1 MPAQDNNTSNVAYQD
16 EHTRFTIISDGTIRM
31 EWQKDGK
38 FVNSPSF
45 VAVERSYAPAE
56 FQVHDSDGWIE
67 ITTSKFTLKYK
78 KDSGKFTASNLAID
92 SKNITPSFHWKPG
105 DTNAGNLKGTFRTL
119 DGYDGDIFVGNGN
132 DNGDHKPMPIEDGIL
147 STDGWTLIDD
157 SKGLLFDDSEWAWV
171 TERPSGEGQDWYFM
185 AYGHNYK
192 KALKDFTTFAGKV
205 PLPPRYAF
213 GYWWSRYWSYSDD
226 ELRDLTAKFDAYDIP
241 LDVLVI
247 DMDWH
252 YVNPGRG
259 GWTGYTWNRSLFPN
273 PAQFLQYLKGK
284 KLQVTLNLHPAG
296 GIEPYEERYKDM
308 ANWMGMD
315 PSSKQRIDYCGSDK
329 RFMSG
334 WLNTILRPMEKEG
347 VDFWWLDWQQDM
359 FNRHIKTLNNTWWL
373 NYVLFS
379 DMERNRTT
387 RPLLYHRWGGL
398 GNHRYQIGFSG
409 DSYSTWKTLEFLPY
423 FNSTA
428 SNVLYGY
435 WSHDLGGHQF
445 AKGVSELDKELFV
458 RWMQFGAFSPI
469 MRTHSMKSSAMN
481 KEPWVFNQ
489 EYLGVLRN
497 TIRQRYQIAPYT
509 YTMARKTYD
518 EGISLCRPMYYDY
531 PEDKEAYQFKNQY
544 MFGDEMI
551 IAPVTSPMVNGFAT
565 TKVWLPAGNDWY
577 EWHTGTLLKGG
588 QTVERVFTLDEY
600 PVYVKAGAILPF
612 YGDVKNLHGND
623 ETVRFTLFPGGNG
636 SFSFYEDNGNDQTYQ
651 KQYART
657 QVSSVRDENTLTV
670 NIGERKGNY
679 QGMPKKRNY
688 SIDILGSAPAVRV
701 TVNGKEAAYSYDG
714 TELKLSISL
723 PDSNCKRAYTVKVT
737 YDSNQPEINDGLY
750 GKFKRMKKSFVEMRY
765 RNTSIDYIEELG
777 DMETTGR
784 AVTYDNSSFAD
795 RINEFRKNYD
805 SLPELLKKQRL
816 NENDIR
822 WFLQSIHWQK
832 N

>member
-45 VAVERSYAPAE
+45 VAVERNYAPAE

-284 KLQVTLNLHPAG
+284 KLQVTLNLHPPAG
-296 GIEPYEERYKDM
+296 LPRRPAPARPAHHTERPPARRRARVRGRLPRSRQARRHRPGHRGERGIRPHQPGLRGRLFRHAPPHGGRRCRLLVAGLAAGYVRQTYKD
-308 ANWMGMD
+308 
-315 PSSKQRIDYCGSDK
+315 
-329 RFMSG
+329 
-334 WLNTILRPMEKEG
+334 TE
-347 VDFWWLDWQQDM
+347 
-359 FNRHIKTLNNTWWL
+359 
-373 NYVLFS
+373 
-379 DMERNRTT
+379 
-387 RPLLYHRWGGL
+387 
-398 GNHRYQIGFSG
+398 
-409 DSYSTWKTLEFLPY
+409 
-423 FNSTA
+423 
-428 SNVLYGY
+428 
-435 WSHDLGGHQF
+435 
-445 AKGVSELDKELFV
+445 
-458 RWMQFGAFSPI
+458 
-469 MRTHSMKSSAMN
+469 
-481 KEPWVFNQ
+481 
-489 EYLGVLRN
+489 
-497 TIRQRYQIAPYT
+497 
-509 YTMARKTYD
+509 
-518 EGISLCRPMYYDY
+518 
-531 PEDKEAYQFKNQY
+531 QY
-544 MFGDEMI
+544 MV
-551 IAPVTSPMVNGFAT
+551 A
-565 TKVWLPAGNDWY
+565 
-577 EWHTGTLLKGG
+577 
-588 QTVERVFTLDEY
+588 
-600 PVYVKAGAILPF
+600 
-612 YGDVKNLHGND
+612 
-623 ETVRFTLFPGGNG
+623 
-636 SFSFYEDNGNDQTYQ
+636 
-651 KQYART
+651 
-657 QVSSVRDENTLTV
+657 
-670 NIGERKGNY
+670 
-679 QGMPKKRNY
+679 
-688 SIDILGSAPAVRV
+688 
-701 TVNGKEAAYSYDG
+701 
-714 TELKLSISL
+714 
-723 PDSNCKRAYTVKVT
+723 
-737 YDSNQPEINDGLY
+737 
-750 GKFKRMKKSFVEMRY
+750 
-765 RNTSIDYIEELG
+765 
-777 DMETTGR
+777 
-784 AVTYDNSSFAD
+784 
-795 RINEFRKNYD
+795 
-805 SLPELLKKQRL
+805 
-816 NENDIR
+816 
-822 WFLQSIHWQK
+822 
-832 N
+832 

>member
-45 VAVERSYAPAE
+45 VAVERNYAPAE

-359 FNRHIKTLNNTWWL
+359 FDRHIKT
-373 NYVLFS
+373 
-379 DMERNRTT
+379 
-387 RPLLYHRWGGL
+387 
-398 GNHRYQIGFSG
+398 
-409 DSYSTWKTLEFLPY
+409 
-423 FNSTA
+423 
-428 SNVLYGY
+428 
-435 WSHDLGGHQF
+435 
-445 AKGVSELDKELFV
+445 
-458 RWMQFGAFSPI
+458 
-469 MRTHSMKSSAMN
+469 
-481 KEPWVFNQ
+481 
-489 EYLGVLRN
+489 
-497 TIRQRYQIAPYT
+497 
-509 YTMARKTYD
+509 
-518 EGISLCRPMYYDY
+518 
-531 PEDKEAYQFKNQY
+531 
-544 MFGDEMI
+544 
-551 IAPVTSPMVNGFAT
+551 
-565 TKVWLPAGNDWY
+565 
-577 EWHTGTLLKGG
+577 
-588 QTVERVFTLDEY
+588 
-600 PVYVKAGAILPF
+600 
-612 YGDVKNLHGND
+612 
-623 ETVRFTLFPGGNG
+623 
-636 SFSFYEDNGNDQTYQ
+636 
-651 KQYART
+651 
-657 QVSSVRDENTLTV
+657 
-670 NIGERKGNY
+670 
-679 QGMPKKRNY
+679 
-688 SIDILGSAPAVRV
+688 
-701 TVNGKEAAYSYDG
+701 
-714 TELKLSISL
+714 
-723 PDSNCKRAYTVKVT
+723 
-737 YDSNQPEINDGLY
+737 
-750 GKFKRMKKSFVEMRY
+750 
-765 RNTSIDYIEELG
+765 
-777 DMETTGR
+777 
-784 AVTYDNSSFAD
+784 
-795 RINEFRKNYD
+795 
-805 SLPELLKKQRL
+805 
-816 NENDIR
+816 
-822 WFLQSIHWQK
+822 
-832 N
+832 